1 MIVSVD
7 FRKSGHP
14 CLIFGEDNMGI
25 KKRLSLLYILTL
37 NKKKNEK
44 CHIEKISI
52 CSSKFSKYI
61 ESLFLNFY
69 KFSLRKKRYEN
80 IYYILRKY
88 LSWVSLNEQ
97 EIPSKKISPF
107 KNKTPCPKIT
117 SVKNIRFLKF
127 GKIDKIKDKISSS
140 CFLNDETSICFGL
153 ENRTLKI
160 FNSIQNKIKVLI
172 ENHQETIINLSSHP
186 IISDLFMSNGIK
198 SSRFWKIGKNIKKN
212 EMLTIFHKNKILN
225 SKFRKNGKIMD
236 FINEDNSWKAYEIEN
251 QKWVFSEFF
260 KEKIISFSSN
270 NIDPLIAFGSKK
282 KISIYDFRINKEVIG
297 INKNKSYICSLDW
310 GFGEKLIYAVN
321 TKKEIELWD
330 LRNSKYLYKSS
341 NHIGQINSLISSKH
355 PKFVITTSYD
365 KTTRFWSRESLNNN
379 FTINHKKTF
388 VSIINSW
395 AGEKFLV
402 NCNKI
407 NYYFTI

>member
-1 MIVSVD
+1 
-7 FRKSGHP
+7 
-14 CLIFGEDNMGI
+14 
-25 KKRLSLLYILTL
+25 
-37 NKKKNEK
+37 
-44 CHIEKISI
+44 
-52 CSSKFSKYI
+52 
-61 ESLFLNFY
+61 
-69 KFSLRKKRYEN
+69 
-80 IYYILRKY
+80 
-88 LSWVSLNEQ
+88 
-97 EIPSKKISPF
+97 
-107 KNKTPCPKIT
+107 
-117 SVKNIRFLKF
+117 
-127 GKIDKIKDKISSS
+127 
-140 CFLNDETSICFGL
+140 
-153 ENRTLKI
+153 
-160 FNSIQNKIKVLI
+160 
-172 ENHQETIINLSSHP
+172 
-186 IISDLFMSNGIK
+186 
-198 SSRFWKIGKNIKKN
+198 
-212 EMLTIFHKNKILN
+212 
-225 SKFRKNGKIMD
+225 MD